1 VKRSPSVRML
11 SARAKSEP
19 IAKLFVLKKIAQLM
33 V

>member
-1 VKRSPSVRML
+1 ML